1 MCGVCMYAHHTLCV
15 VYAHHTWNTEEVT
28 SCSALSPCTLCLS
41 VDLELA
47 WQQAS
52 ASGPPVSTL
61 YSVGVPGYVA
71 MPGLGAWVW
80 VLTLAQEVLFPLSG
94 LPNLSWYHC
103 SIFMCK
109 RLSLY
114 TLLELFFLH
123 LRDFVSCWYFC
134 LSQDIFDFSFVS
146 SLTYNYSGVCFLLST
161 FFYEFSKLLPVIDF

>member
-1 MCGVCMYAHHTLCV
+1 MSHLSLIQPLLFPPFCSVCFIPPLVPWYKLFIQSPFWREERIYTHVWSVCVCGVCMYAHHTLCV
-15 VYAHHTWNTEEVT
+15 VYAHHTWNPEEVT

-71 MPGLGAWVW
+71 MPGLGTWVW

-94 LPNLSWYHC
+94 LPNLIWYHC

-109 RLSLY
+109 RLSL
-114 TLLELFFLH
+114 
-123 LRDFVSCWYFC
+123 
-134 LSQDIFDFSFVS
+134 
-146 SLTYNYSGVCFLLST
+146 
-161 FFYEFSKLLPVIDF
+161 